1 MNNLFFF
8 DTYALFE
15 VIRGNPIYLSYAET
29 IAAVTIFNLAEFNY
43 GLKKEIDEHTADLL
57 TEKFSP
63 FLIGVTIQDIQK
75 AMSLRIKQKDLSIP
89 DALGYTVAQRLK
101 IKFLTGD
108 EDFRNL
114 PDVEFIKK

>member
-1 MNNLFFF
+1 MNNFFFF

-15 VIRGNPIYLSYAET
+15 ITRGNSAYLSYTEAL
-29 IAAVTIFNLAEFNY
+29 AATTVFNLAEFNY
-43 GLKKEIDEHTADLL
+43 GLKKEIDIHTADSL

-63 FLIGVTIQDIQK
+63 YLVEVTVQDVQK
-75 AMSLRIKQKDLSIP
+75 AMSLKIKQKDLSIP
-89 DALGYTVAQRLK
+89 DAVGYIVAQRLN

-114 PDVEFIKK
+114 PNVEFIKK